1 MPKTSGNASKG
12 RIWVLR
18 AWKAAPWRGG
28 AGGSKPAPHPPRSAP
43 CWLPVAG
50 SLRQELEMPL
60 EDPALQFLNPGG
72 GLPFPPGP
80 TAVSR
85 EGWFCGEF

>member
-18 AWKAAPWRGG
+18 AWKAAALWRGG
-28 AGGSKPAPHPPRSAP
+28 AGGSRPAPHPPRSAP
-43 CWLPVAG
+43 RWLPVAG

-60 EDPALQFLNPGG
+60 EGLALRLLSPRGSSFS
-72 GLPFPPGP
+72 
-80 TAVSR
+80 ARSY
-85 EGWFCGEF
+85 